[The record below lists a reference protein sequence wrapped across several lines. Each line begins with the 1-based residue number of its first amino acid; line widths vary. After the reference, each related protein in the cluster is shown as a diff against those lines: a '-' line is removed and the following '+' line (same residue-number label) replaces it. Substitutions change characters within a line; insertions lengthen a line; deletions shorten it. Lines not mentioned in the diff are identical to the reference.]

1 MTDAAR
7 CPHGFLKLA
16 VCPQCDPGVYERA
29 AAQIQRRMAPKPAP
43 ECLPP
48 DPATPGLWWL
58 STLAD
63 PVMRAWQPASRA
75 WADTDGGRT
84 AACSAHAA
92 RWRVWVAAVPPG
104 GTS

>member
-1 MTDAAR
+1 MTQNSLHISEARMTDA
-7 CPHGFLKLA
+7 
-16 VCPQCDPGVYERA
+16 VT
-29 AAQIQRRMAPKPAP
+29 

-48 DPATPGLWWL
+48 DPTVTGLWWL
-58 STLAD
+58 STLAA

-92 RWRVWVAAVPPG
+92 GWRVLAAAVPPAILPENAP
-104 GTS
+104 